1 MLLNLVGCVRIFPK
15 CENDYKIKQIIKKGW
30 VKKVSTQGEKERKLL
45 FRGDGK
51 QYREII
57 IKLVF
62 QIRLHNK
69 NSQLDIVKLPNW
81 LNWKIN

>member
-1 MLLNLVGCVRIFPK
+1 MGVKKGNVLVCRGRLVLLNLVVLAVSEIFTK
-15 CENDYKIKQIIKKGW
+15 CENDYKIKLKLKKKDGS
-30 VKKVSTQGEKERKLL
+30 KSFNTGRKRKET
-45 FRGDGK
+45 FVRGDGK

-69 NSQLDIVKLPNW
+69 K
-81 LNWKIN
+81 